1 MMGFFLMQRKVVI
14 GTFGE
19 GLVLENNRYVVV
31 NSWVVVW

>member
-1 MMGFFLMQRKVVI
+1 MGFFLMQRKVVI

-31 NSWVVVW
+31 DSWVVVW